1 MQDIANVSKPVRA
14 GQSERGN
21 AVRTQINMSAEA
33 GSVIRRVREDQG
45 ISRSELAKRAQV
57 SPRTLF
63 AFERG
68 QNDNM
73 GLAAFLRLAGALGLS
88 VSMDFANGSAR
99 AEAASGVAPE
109 EPQLEF
115 HPSWEK
121 LSDIWSLEEGER

>member
-1 MQDIANVSKPVRA
+1 M
-14 GQSERGN
+14 
-21 AVRTQINMSAEA
+21 
-33 GSVIRRVREDQG
+33 
-45 ISRSELAKRAQV
+45 

-88 VSMDFANGSAR
+88 VSMDFANGSAY
-99 AEAASGVAPE
+99 AEATLGTAPE

-121 LSDIWSLEEGER
+121 LSDIWSLEEGEQ

>member
-1 MQDIANVSKPVRA
+1 M
-14 GQSERGN
+14 
-21 AVRTQINMSAEA
+21 
-33 GSVIRRVREDQG
+33 
-45 ISRSELAKRAQV
+45 

-63 AFERG
+63 AFEQG

-88 VSMDFANGSAR
+88 VSMDFANGSAY
-99 AEAASGVAPE
+99 AETTSGVAREATSDAAPE

-121 LSDIWSLEEGER
+121 LSDIWSLEEGEQ